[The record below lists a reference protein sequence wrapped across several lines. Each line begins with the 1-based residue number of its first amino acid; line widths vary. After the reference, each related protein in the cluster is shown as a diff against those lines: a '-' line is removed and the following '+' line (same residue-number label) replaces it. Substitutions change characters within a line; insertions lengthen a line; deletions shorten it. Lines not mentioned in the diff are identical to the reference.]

1 LIDLVVFIG
10 IGLAVMAEQ
19 MPQELGTLAILIN
32 SGLGLRR
39 TLIFSIVPMVLS
51 FLGFTAGV
59 YLDNLDDS
67 YDGLIFAVSAGM
79 YLYIVLGTLLPEIR
93 EQFNEELRT
102 DMRKATVTTL
112 LQICGIFSGLSLMFL
127 MNVHNEEI

>member
-1 LIDLVVFIG
+1 MI
-10 IGLAVMAEQ
+10 
-19 MPQELGTLAILIN
+19 
-32 SGLGLRR
+32 
-39 TLIFSIVPMVLS
+39 LS

-93 EQFNEELRT
+93 EQFNEQLRT
-102 DMRKATVTTL
+102 DMIKAIVTTL
-112 LQICGIFSGLSLMFL
+112 LQICGILTGLCLMFY